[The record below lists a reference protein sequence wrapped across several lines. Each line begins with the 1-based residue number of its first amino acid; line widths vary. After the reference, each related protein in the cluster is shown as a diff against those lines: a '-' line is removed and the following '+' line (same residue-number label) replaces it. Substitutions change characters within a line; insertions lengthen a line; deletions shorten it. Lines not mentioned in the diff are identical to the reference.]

1 VQEIVAALDALQTG
15 DFEAR
20 WEAAKQLEDYSE
32 AVVSPLLAMLQESD
46 DDAELQWFI
55 AKILGALSHPD
66 AIFALAQLLEQSEDE
81 EVQSIAA
88 QGLAKLGPDAIDTL
102 SKSLQNPQRQI
113 MALQALAQI
122 HRPEVVPVLLEAA
135 NADSAE
141 VRSHVFEALDQFIDP
156 RIVDA
161 LLVGL
166 SDASAEVR
174 KTAIASLA
182 VRTQEYPLEDLVA
195 RLIPCLEDADLG
207 VVIQAARA
215 LGRFGTDRGA
225 TALIQKCCASNLDL
239 VLQQALIQSLGWM
252 GSTLALEGLLQI
264 WQRLAQQTPLPELL
278 LQEIL
283 SSVAGFSEAEIWI
296 PELLQTPNAKASP
309 VLKHSPTL
317 KAKAMLTLGRIGSPA
332 IIPRLIECLEDPNY
346 TVQLHA
352 VTALKQ
358 IDPDF
363 AHTTIQQRIQ
373 DGNITPQLAEG
384 LAIALREW

>member
-1 VQEIVAALDALQTG
+1 VQEIADALDALQTG
-15 DFEAR
+15 NFESR
-20 WEAAKQLEDYSE
+20 WETAKQLEDYGE
-32 AVVSPLLAMLQESD
+32 AVVPSLLTMLQESD
-46 DDAELQWFI
+46 DAAELQWFI

-102 SKSLQNPQRQI
+102 SKSLQDPQRQI
-113 MALQALAQI
+113 IALRALMQI

-135 NADSAE
+135 NANSAE
-141 VRSHVFEALDQFIDP
+141 VRSLVFEALDQFIDP
-156 RIVDA
+156 RIIDA

-166 SDASAEVR
+166 SDGSPEVR

-195 RLIPCLEDADLG
+195 RLVPCLEDADLG

-215 LGRFGTDRGA
+215 LGRFGTVRGA
-225 TALIQKCCASNLDL
+225 VALTEKCCVPNSDL

-252 GSTLALEGLLQI
+252 GSTMALEGLLQI
-264 WQRLAQQTPLPELL
+264 WRRLTQQTPLPELL

-283 SSVAGFSEAEIWI
+283 SSVSGFSEAEIWI
-296 PELLQTPNAKASP
+296 LELLQTPSANPSP
-309 VLKHSPTL
+309 VLDHSPTL

-332 IIPRLIECLEDPNY
+332 LIPMLIECLEDPNY
-346 TVQLHA
+346 TVQLH
-352 VTALKQ
+352 VITALKQ
-358 IDPDF
+358 IDRDF
-363 AHTTIQQRIQ
+363 AYATIQQRMK
-373 DGNITPQLAEG
+373 DENITPQLAEG